1 MTAERG
7 TERLTITRP
16 LSPQSLKRVATYAE
30 WIKNKAA
37 KARKSPPRPAAKPA
51 AAAPKVEPAAAP
63 PVASGELQR
72 LKDEL
77 QRVNQEISRLARVTR
92 PGSDPARHSQLP
104 EKQQLLVQRQDL
116 ERKIR
121 ALSSS

>member
-1 MTAERG
+1 MKDQTAKPRNSG
-7 TERLTITRP
+7 
-16 LSPQSLKRVATYAE
+16 A
-30 WIKNKAA
+30 
-37 KARKSPPRPAAKPA
+37 RPAAKTG
-51 AAAPKVEPAAAP
+51 PAAAP
-63 PVASGELQR
+63 TPAPVASPVASSELQR

-104 EKQQLLVQRQDL
+104 EKQGFLAQRLDL

-121 ALSSS
+121 ALSKP